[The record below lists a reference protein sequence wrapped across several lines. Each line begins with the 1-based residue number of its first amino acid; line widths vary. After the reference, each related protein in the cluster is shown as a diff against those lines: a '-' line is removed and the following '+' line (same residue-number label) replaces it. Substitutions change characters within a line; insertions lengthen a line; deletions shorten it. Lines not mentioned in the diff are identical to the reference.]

1 MWRPVSVSFFSVFIW
16 FFKYIALVLMI
27 SLHCRRILGGRKL
40 LVYGRIVIAA
50 IFDFKIE
57 EAWGE

>member
-1 MWRPVSVSFFSVFIW
+1 MLRPVSVSFFSVFIR
-16 FFKYIALVLMI
+16 FFKFIALLLKV

-40 LVYGRIVIAA
+40 LVYGRIVVAA
-50 IFDFKIE
+50 IFDFKTE

>member
-27 SLHCRRILGGRKL
+27 TLHCRRILGGRKL
-40 LVYGRIVIAA
+40 LVYGRIAIAA